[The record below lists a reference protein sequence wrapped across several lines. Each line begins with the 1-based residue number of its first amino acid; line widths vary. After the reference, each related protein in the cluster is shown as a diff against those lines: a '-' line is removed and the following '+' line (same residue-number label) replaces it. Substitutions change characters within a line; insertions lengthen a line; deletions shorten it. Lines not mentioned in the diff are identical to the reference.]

1 MAARLWIDVEDL
13 FEYVRSNRRPSG
25 IQRLAF
31 EIYQTMQAHYGDSGL
46 VHFVR
51 HDIRRHSF
59 RVVPWREVT
68 GLFEKLTELEV
79 APSRRL
85 ERGISPHPPARQL
98 IRRLVHRLTPSLRPV
113 LVDAVLA
120 QNEALHAWRRLA
132 AAVWH
137 GARSRLRRLPV
148 RIRSLAVDRRADVRE
163 PASFAECATSG
174 DVLLALG
181 APWSHPDYPDLVRT
195 QRERGLRFA
204 LLVYDLIPIRRPE
217 WFERSLVR
225 LFRAC
230 FESILPLCD
239 VVFAISRATAADI
252 EAYARESCVV
262 LPNPVTPIPIGTGF
276 GSQSQHVTA
285 SHCRALPTVSSYALF
300 VSTIEARKNHT
311 LLFRVWRRLLEELPA
326 ERVPT
331 LVFAGHIG
339 WLVDDLMRQIANTDH
354 LNGKLV
360 VIEDP
365 TDAELAMLYRGCL
378 FTVFPSFHEGWGLP
392 VTESLAFGKPCII
405 SNRTSL
411 PEAGGRLAR
420 GFDPDNLDDAYQ
432 VIRQVID
439 DRPGLARWEAEV
451 RREFKPVPWSA
462 TVDALLVGLEHP
474 LAGLT
479 FASRTRPAVCVDMHR
494 AAERAIVTTEG

>member
-1 MAARLWIDVEDL
+1 MTARLWIDVEDL

-51 HDIRRHSF
+51 HDIGRHSF

-85 ERGISPHPPARQL
+85 ERGISPHPPARQF
-98 IRRLVHRLTPSLRPV
+98 IRRLVHRLTPSLQPA
-113 LVDAVLA
+113 LVDAAVTFG
-120 QNEALHAWRRLA
+120 EALRAWGRLA
-132 AAVWH
+132 TMVWH
-137 GARSRLRRLPV
+137 GSRSRLRRLTV
-148 RIRSLAVDRRADVRE
+148 QIRNLGVDRRAGVQG
-163 PASFAECATSG
+163 PVSFAECATSG
-174 DVLLALG
+174 DVIVALG

-225 LFRAC
+225 LFRSC
-230 FESILPLCD
+230 FESMLPLCD
-239 VVFAISRATAADI
+239 VIFAISRATADDV
-252 EAYARESCVV
+252 EAYARENGVA
-262 LPNPVTPIPIGTGF
+262 LPGPVTPIPIGTGF
-276 GSQSQHVTA
+276 GSQSQSAAT

-311 LLFRVWRRLLEELPA
+311 LLFRVWRRLLEDLPP

-339 WLVDDLMRQIANTDH
+339 WLVDDLMRQIANTDN

-392 VTESLAFGKPCII
+392 VTESLAFGKPCVI
-405 SNRTSL
+405 SDRTSL
-411 PEAGGRLAR
+411 PEAGGRLVR
-420 GFDPDNLDDAYQ
+420 SFDPDNLNDAYE

-462 TVDALLVGLEHP
+462 TVDALLAGLEHP
-474 LAGLT
+474 LARLT
-479 FASRTRPAVCVDMHR
+479 SASRMGPAVRVDVDL
-494 AAERAIVTTEG
+494 ASEIAVVATEG

>member
-1 MAARLWIDVEDL
+1 M
-13 FEYVRSNRRPSG
+13 
-25 IQRLAF
+25 
-31 EIYQTMQAHYGDSGL
+31 
-46 VHFVR
+46 
-51 HDIRRHSF
+51 
-59 RVVPWREVT
+59 
-68 GLFEKLTELEV
+68 
-79 APSRRL
+79 
-85 ERGISPHPPARQL
+85 
-98 IRRLVHRLTPSLRPV
+98 
-113 LVDAVLA
+113 
-120 QNEALHAWRRLA
+120 
-132 AAVWH
+132 
-137 GARSRLRRLPV
+137 
-148 RIRSLAVDRRADVRE
+148 RIRNVAVGRRRDRTEAWE
-163 PASFAECATSG
+163 PASFAGCATSG

-181 APWSHPDYPDLVRT
+181 APWSHPDYPGLVKM

-230 FESILPLCD
+230 FESMLPLCD
-239 VVFAISRATAADI
+239 VVFAISRATAADV
-252 EAYARESCVV
+252 EAYARESGVV
-262 LPNPVTPIPIGTGF
+262 LPGPVTPIPVGTGF
-276 GSQSQHVTA
+276 GSQSQHTST
-285 SHCRALPTVSSYALF
+285 SHCRALPAVSSYALF

-311 LLFRVWRRLLEELPA
+311 LLFRVWRRLLEDLPA

-411 PEAGGRLAR
+411 PEAGGRLVR
-420 GFDPDNLDDAYQ
+420 SFDPDNLHDAYQ
-432 VIRQVID
+432 VIRQVVD

-462 TVDALLVGLEHP
+462 TADAI
-474 LAGLT
+474 LAGLGHSPG
-479 FASRTRPAVCVDMHR
+479 ASADGHTRNPIRMYGR
-494 AAERAIVTTEG
+494 ASPRGALR